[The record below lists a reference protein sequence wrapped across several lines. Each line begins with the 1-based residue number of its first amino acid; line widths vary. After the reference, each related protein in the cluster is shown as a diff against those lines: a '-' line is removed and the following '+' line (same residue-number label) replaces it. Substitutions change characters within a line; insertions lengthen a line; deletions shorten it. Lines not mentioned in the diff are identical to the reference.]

1 MFYRLSRI
9 KKMSSVNFTKIREN
23 IIKMI
28 QFGSVGGLMIIL
40 NVEILFLL
48 TNLLGIYYIVSA
60 ILSYL
65 MLTGLSFF
73 LNEKWTFNSVTNHA
87 HKKPWHRMATY
98 YLISL
103 SGMSLNII
111 ILFLLTEFG
120 NVYYLYSS
128 IIASFTVFFWN
139 FALNKNITWRE
150 NQGL

>member
-1 MFYRLSRI
+1 M
-9 KKMSSVNFTKIREN
+9 
-23 IIKMI
+23 
-28 QFGSVGGLMIIL
+28 VGGLMIIL
-40 NVEILFLL
+40 NVEILYLL
-48 TNLLGIYYIVSA
+48 TNFLGIYYIISA

-65 MLTGLSFF
+65 LLTALSFS

-87 HKKPWHRMATY
+87 RENPWHRLGTY
-98 YLISL
+98 YLVSI

-128 IIASFTVFFWN
+128 IIASLLVFFWN
-139 FALNKNITWRE
+139 FSLNKKITWRE

>member
-1 MFYRLSRI
+1 MPT
-9 KKMSSVNFTKIREN
+9 VNFTKIRGN

-40 NVEILFLL
+40 NVEILYIL
-48 TNLLGIYYIVSA
+48 TNLLGIYYIISA

-65 MLTGLSFF
+65 LLTVLSFS

-87 HKKPWHRMATY
+87 RENPWHRLATY
-98 YLISL
+98 YIISI

-128 IIASFTVFFWN
+128 IIASLLVFFWN
-139 FALNKNITWRE
+139 FSLNKKITWRE